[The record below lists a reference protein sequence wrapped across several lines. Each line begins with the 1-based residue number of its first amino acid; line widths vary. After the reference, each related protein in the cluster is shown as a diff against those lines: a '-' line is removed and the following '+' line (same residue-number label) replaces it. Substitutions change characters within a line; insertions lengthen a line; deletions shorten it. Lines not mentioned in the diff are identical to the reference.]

1 MWIKVYMRRIRV
13 YKEMSMHPNSWNTII
28 RQVSVM
34 YKEILMEDVGEYN
47 VDHDKISSAKYV

>member
-1 MWIKVYMRRIRV
+1 MRRIRV

-34 YKEILMEDVGEYN
+34 YKLMEDVGEYN
-47 VDHDKISSAKYV
+47 VDHDEKSSAKYV